1 MLPRAI
7 QLCSEIISD
16 APLGMHI
23 LRSAGT
29 GLDFLSQPSHMD
41 VHGADIAGIHGLVA
55 PDDPQK
61 GLAAVDLVG
70 VADQKL

>member
-1 MLPRAI
+1 
-7 QLCSEIISD
+7 
-16 APLGMHI
+16 MHVF
-23 LRSAGT
+23 RGAGT

-41 VHGADIAGIHGLVA
+41 VHGADIAGIHGLIA